1 LILQCNVSFFHSFLT
16 ILRNFLEEDDYED
29 LAGSLET
36 FTSIRELVLSFDSN
50 EMGDECLDILIRSFA
65 EYEYL
70 EKLNLNLN
78 RNDLSSDALVQMVTD
93 LEGLGMLNSLQIH
106 SKKNIRKVDQKD
118 LVRTA
123 LNKLMV
129 KSKNIDL

>member
-1 LILQCNVSFFHSFLT
+1 MILQCNVSFFHSFLT